1 MTPSLPPSGVRLPQT
16 HPRDKMAQCVR
27 FLMLGWRPEAIS
39 KEIFIPVRTI
49 RYWESNLLRYGSSL
63 PPRNRTFGR
72 PRKLTRADEDALFN
86 ILAIDGWM
94 MHDEMAFW
102 LSVERG
108 VFVSRSTI
116 CRVLKRN
123 KWTQKNIAR
132 LSLSRSEALRKAYI
146 EEMKKYT
153 ADDLVFLDEAIFNEK
168 TGWRHCG
175 YGPQGERIQY
185 VANTTRGDTYAVL
198 AATTFDGWLPC
209 SVLKKGYYNKDQFYQ
224 FITEFLIPCLKET
237 YGDTGKVIIMDNVQ
251 IHCDEAI

>member
-16 HPRDKMAQCVR
+16 HPPDKMAQCVR
-27 FLMLGWRPEAIS
+27 FLKLGWRPEAIS

-49 RYWESNLLRYGSSL
+49 RYWESNLLRYGSSF

-108 VFVSRSTI
+108 VVVSRPTI

-146 EEMKKYT
+146 EKMT
-153 ADDLVFLDEAIFNEK
+153 
-168 TGWRHCG
+168 
-175 YGPQGERIQY
+175 
-185 VANTTRGDTYAVL
+185 
-198 AATTFDGWLPC
+198 
-209 SVLKKGYYNKDQFYQ
+209 
-224 FITEFLIPCLKET
+224 
-237 YGDTGKVIIMDNVQ
+237 
-251 IHCDEAI
+251 